1 MERLLGSVLQRS
13 LHRTLS
19 KYFENLDVS
28 ALRLSPFAGDVVL
41 TNLEMRI
48 EALRAMGL
56 PLTIQ
61 RGFVRELRVRIP
73 WLKLQSEPIE
83 VLVDMVEVVASVGES
98 NGASTADGGESSP
111 SCSHM
116 AGTSP
121 VLFFSLLFER
131 GGAVVARFVCGC
143 LACLGENTCENC
155 QSAGG
160 CWLRL
165 CAETEMAVS
174 LRNPV
179 CWRSRGVVGCR
190 CR

>member
-1 MERLLGSVLQRS
+1 MGQTNNTTPIGGCAAAGQRS
-13 LHRTLS
+13 RPTQDLS
-19 KYFENLDVS
+19 AKCTSTSAALPLCFVRASTVRPCGHLAHLSNLDQPLNVNAHRGKRDAGAREIMAAVLCGDGDGVGGGS
-28 ALRLSPFAGDVVL
+28 SVPGALL
-41 TNLEMRI
+41 
-48 EALRAMGL
+48 
-56 PLTIQ
+56 
-61 RGFVRELRVRIP
+61 
-73 WLKLQSEPIE
+73 
-83 VLVDMVEVVASVGES
+83 
-98 NGASTADGGESSP
+98 
-111 SCSHM
+111 HM